1 MSLIVPTLCQR
12 FGPRSDVYRSVLGTN
27 PEKTD
32 LENYYVSI
40 LGTLTQFWLGAA
52 FAPVSI
58 TLQKKWF
65 EDLQVP
71 VEVQDH
77 FGPLYQILFSAKER
91 QKSGEFY
98 TPNWLVEHL
107 LQQMSCSIGFR
118 DDTEFFQ
125 PVLDPCCGSGTFLL
139 AVIRHLKNAGI
150 PNEQMYNLIVGL
162 DKNPIAVLTAR
173 TNIALALSSPAKSS
187 LSSQIHIY
195 PFDLLHDD
203 KTTLQQRCSIDWQFS
218 SILGNPPWINWDRFA
233 NDQRRSLHEH
243 WQQYGLF
250 NLSAKDARY
259 GGAKKDWAALIL
271 LRVVDLFLREGGHL
285 AFVLPRSLFQTRL
298 SGSGFRRFQIG
309 NGSPFRMKRVDDF
322 STLSVFPGVATKV
335 VTVLLEK
342 GSKTLFPVPYF
353 CWSSPNQATEKIA
366 QPVDANNLQSPWII
380 QPKTSAKTVLTT
392 DVTQNHSADLN
403 TDVTTDV
410 RSTNPHHQQQQPAYQ
425 GYLGANTGGANGIFW
440 VEIQSGDQQT
450 VVIRNNPTLG
460 KRLIPQVNAEIESQ
474 LVFPLLRWKDIR
486 AYDYNEPTL
495 GIIIP
500 QNPETRRGLDANVMR
515 VSFPQ
520 TLAYLQQFEMILRDR
535 AAFRKYQASAP
546 FYSMYNVGL
555 SLFATYKVIWRRMD
569 SVMRAVPVSSYTH
582 SVLGNRL
589 IIPQETTAFI
599 PCESEDESFYLS
611 ALLNSTKIADQI
623 SGFCPA
629 GTKGFGSPGLLPY
642 LNLEKFNPN
651 KEEHLFYVE
660 TSRKKCLENGLK

>member
-1 MSLIVPTLCQR
+1 MSLIAKTLCQR
-12 FGPRSDVYRSVLGTN
+12 FGPQSVAYRSVLGMN

-32 LENYYVSI
+32 MENYYVSI
-40 LGTLTQFWLGAA
+40 LGTLTQIWLGTA

-107 LQQMSCSIGFR
+107 LQQMSGSIGLR
-118 DDTEFFQ
+118 DEPQRLQ
-125 PVLDPCCGSGTFLL
+125 PVLDPSCGSGTFLL
-139 AVIRHLKNAGI
+139 AVVRHLKNAGI
-150 PNEQMYNLIVGL
+150 PNEQICDLIVGL
-162 DKNPIAVLTAR
+162 DNNPIAVLTAR
-173 TNIALALSSPAKSS
+173 TNIALALWAPAKP
-187 LSSQIHIY
+187 LLYSQIQTHL
-195 PFDLLHDD
+195 FDLLHDD
-203 KTTLQQRCSIDWQFS
+203 KTELQQRCSIDLQFS
-218 SILGNPPWINWDRFA
+218 SILGNPPWMNWDRLA
-233 NDQRRSLHEH
+233 DDQRRSLHEL
-243 WQQYGLF
+243 WEQYGLF
-250 NLSAKDARY
+250 NLSAKEARY

-271 LRVVDLFLREGGHL
+271 LRVVDLFLCEQGHL

-298 SGSGFRRFQIG
+298 SGSGFRRFQVG
-309 NGSPFRMKRVDDF
+309 NGPPFRIKRVDDF
-322 STLSVFPGVATKV
+322 SMLSVFPGVATKV

-353 CWSSPNQATEKIA
+353 CWSSPNQETEMIA

-380 QPKTSAKTVLTT
+380 QPKTSAKTVLKT
-392 DVTQNHSADLN
+392 DVA
-403 TDVTTDV
+403 TDV
-410 RSTNPHHQQQQPAYQ
+410 RSTNPQHQQQQQPAYQ

-474 LVFPLLRWKDIR
+474 LVYPLLRWKDIR

-500 QNPETRRGLDANVMR
+500 QNPETRRGLDAKVMR
-515 VSFPQ
+515 VSFPK
-520 TLAYLQQFEMILRDR
+520 TWAYLQPFEMILRDR

-546 FYSMYNVGL
+546 FYSMYNVGI

-569 SVMRAVPVSSYTH
+569 SAIRAVPVSSYTH
-582 SVLGNRL
+582 SLLGNRL

-599 PCESEDESFYLS
+599 PCESEDESLYLS
-611 ALLNSTKIADQI
+611 ALLNSEKVADQI

-629 GTKGFGSPGLLPY
+629 GTKGFGSPGLLQY
-642 LNLEKFNPN
+642 LNLEKFDPN
-651 KEEHLFYVE
+651 KDEHLFYVE
-660 TSRKKCLENGLK
+660 TAKKKCLEIRSKRSLP